1 MKKTIIQSIGFKILL
16 FYFLL
21 TLINVS
27 FVVSIIFENQIDL
40 ISQNV
45 QFKSERQFSQLIDAA
60 KQYTAEMKQG
70 TLFSHIDNRKS
81 IDRFIEIISPY
92 APQYAIITEKNRV
105 LKKSDASF
113 QVPATLTQD
122 MMRAAAAKNF
132 SGRDYYLRIDEK
144 KKKIYCYVL
153 LGGPQT
159 EQTALLSVRN
169 ISLLDASMKNLY
181 NQAVFVIIVVLFFHA
196 IFALALF
203 RYIINPLKALN
214 DGAIKLSEG
223 DYKVRIS
230 LSGRDDELG
239 ALAQSFNTM
248 ADSIYTNI
256 KNMTAD
262 VEKAVELKNRTDL
275 LAVKDEFTGLYN
287 RIYMNERIQEEA
299 ARSRINKK
307 TTALVFAVVDKFNDI
322 SVVYGPKSGDIIML
336 EISKIITKH
345 AADTDIVS
353 RFGTDMFAVLSP
365 DCSPERIREVSEC
378 IRADVEKKTIITPDG
393 QFTMTVSI
401 GAAVQKFD
409 SSQAPKTETEFIAS
423 AEAALSRA
431 VKAGRNRVEIIG

>member
-27 FVVSIIFENQIDL
+27 FVVSIIFENQVDL

-159 EQTALLSVRN
+159 EQTALLSVRD

-299 ARSRINKK
+299 TRSRINKK

>member
-70 TLFSHIDNRKS
+70 TLFSHIDNRES

>member
-27 FVVSIIFENQIDL
+27 FVVSIIFENQVDL

-70 TLFSHIDNRKS
+70 TLFSHIDNRES